1 MFHSIFR
8 WIGIIVLTVGLSGCG
23 SRINQANY
31 DKVQSDMTEAQ
42 VEAILGKPTET
53 SSSELLGI
61 STRSSTWK
69 NKNGSISIQFLNG
82 KLKMKNFEKAAP
94 KS

>member
-1 MFHSIFR
+1 MFNSIFR
-8 WIGIIVLTVGLSGCG
+8 WIGVLILVIGLSGCG
-23 SRINQANY
+23 SRISQANY

-69 NKNGSISIQFLNG
+69 DKNGVVSIQFLNG
-82 KLKMKNFEKAAP
+82 KMKIKSFEKPAP